1 MMGPSSSS
9 DIGGLRGQFMAA
21 LESQKEE
28 MTLFKNKLPL
38 TSTLKQFYGLPKNTT
53 LKFHYKYADMLL
65 EDYHQSLMK
74 FQDRKEKNPALY
86 ISKCIKRLRINRI
99 QLLSVTEKKIP

>member
-28 MTLFKNKLPL
+28 MTLFQK
-38 TSTLKQFYGLPKNTT
+38 
-53 LKFHYKYADMLL
+53 
-65 EDYHQSLMK
+65 
-74 FQDRKEKNPALY
+74 
-86 ISKCIKRLRINRI
+86 
-99 QLLSVTEKKIP
+99 